1 MRLRKKGLFLPL
13 LAALALVGCNA
24 TTVTSGSVSSS
35 TAVTSTAS
43 VTSDSTAV
51 TSASEYNDST
61 SNSAAGKDDGTSTSD
76 EITPSD
82 TTSYTASEGY
92 TYTAIEDYS
101 TVLTT
106 TQATAMADEA
116 LPDTITT
123 ITDASSIITT
133 AGNYLYNQADYTD
146 ITITLTTAGA
156 VHIYL
161 NNATIT
167 ASKKAIQVSGGE
179 TPTLVTITAVEGS
192 VNTITAS
199 ESKAKNAVDI
209 TGDLAVNG
217 KGTLAVTSYNSCLK
231 ASKTMLIQD
240 VTLNLNALGDL
251 SGHGISAET
260 VLGKDAIIHVEDAGK
275 DGIHAEIDDLLNTDG
290 SFVLG
295 TSNYINS
302 AGYVWLTDVT
312 FTYAGTGDGIQADS
326 FLYVNGGTYTI
337 QNTGTWVA
345 YDATLISSGDYV
357 ADDFKFVQNG
367 ATYKKVDSEQRGR
380 SGTYALQESVK
391 GFRVGEIDQEN
402 EDTGTSEDIFSE
414 KYYLAVENAT
424 LNFNTTDDGVH
435 VNDGYLNM
443 ANSTFTSATLDQ
455 PLSSDGPMTLTN
467 LALNVTSCYEG
478 LQGSTVVIKGSNTQM
493 TIVASDDGMNAT
505 SDYLATDKT
514 FYQETLIIN
523 DGTIHVTAGGD
534 GLDSNG
540 SLVFN
545 GGTVIVEGSSDNGNS
560 PLDSAAENENS
571 DDNGIYINGG
581 TLMATGT
588 TGMFETPQTTSTAY
602 SISYGATSNFA
613 AGTVIALK
621 DANGTTLVS
630 NTTTKTGNAAIFASP
645 YITKGGT
652 YTVYVGGTAVGN
664 ATVSSMNTV
673 IGTITSGNSGG
684 PGGGGQNPGG
694 GGHP

>member
-24 TTVTSGSVSSS
+24 TTVTSGSVSNS

-43 VTSDSTAV
+43 VASDSTAV

-101 TVLTT
+101 TILTT

-199 ESKAKNAVDI
+199 QSKAKNAVDI
-209 TGDLAVNG
+209 TGDLVVNG

-275 DGIHAEIDDLLNTDG
+275 DGIHAESMIC
-290 SFVLG
+290 SIPMV
-295 TSNYINS
+295 
-302 AGYVWLTDVT
+302 
-312 FTYAGTGDGIQADS
+312 
-326 FLYVNGGTYTI
+326 
-337 QNTGTWVA
+337 
-345 YDATLISSGDYV
+345 
-357 ADDFKFVQNG
+357 
-367 ATYKKVDSEQRGR
+367 
-380 SGTYALQESVK
+380 
-391 GFRVGEIDQEN
+391 
-402 EDTGTSEDIFSE
+402 
-414 KYYLAVENAT
+414 
-424 LNFNTTDDGVH
+424 
-435 VNDGYLNM
+435 
-443 ANSTFTSATLDQ
+443 
-455 PLSSDGPMTLTN
+455 PLS
-467 LALNVTSCYEG
+467 
-478 LQGSTVVIKGSNTQM
+478 
-493 TIVASDDGMNAT
+493 
-505 SDYLATDKT
+505 
-514 FYQETLIIN
+514 
-523 DGTIHVTAGGD
+523 
-534 GLDSNG
+534 
-540 SLVFN
+540 
-545 GGTVIVEGSSDNGNS
+545 
-560 PLDSAAENENS
+560 
-571 DDNGIYINGG
+571 
-581 TLMATGT
+581 
-588 TGMFETPQTTSTAY
+588 
-602 SISYGATSNFA
+602 
-613 AGTVIALK
+613 
-621 DANGTTLVS
+621 
-630 NTTTKTGNAAIFASP
+630 
-645 YITKGGT
+645 
-652 YTVYVGGTAVGN
+652 
-664 ATVSSMNTV
+664 
-673 IGTITSGNSGG
+673 
-684 PGGGGQNPGG
+684 
-694 GGHP
+694 